1 MAAKPQA
8 PAPEPLNWH
17 NLRAFGYDDTVIPLT
32 GDRTKDQVTI
42 ESLCYRIS
50 HSEEEGGM
58 GRFGHFKNYV
68 DLLWNNPESG
78 SMKRCIWNT
87 WANRMFRKMCEES
100 ELSIAGPTSAGKSDP
115 AALYSVVSYTT
126 DPTHTLVLVMSTT
139 IAGAKK
145 RIWKTVREYWESIP
159 NLPGKPLWSTNEIRG
174 LNYQGDGYG
183 ESSGI
188 YLLASEQSN
197 EKAALDKIIGI
208 KAPRTGESGAT
219 YEELM
224 AQPEYADLRKHFD
237 DETLKDLVPRLH
249 NLSQDRI
256 GKLILVVDEATG
268 MVESIL
274 NAVNTNL
281 KPGNVGNFQLI
292 LLGNPNTPYDPFG
305 LASKPAVGW
314 DGVDLLNDEEWRT
327 ETGGLCIRFNGEK
340 NPRIVEGNERLSW
353 MLRLEDIQ
361 AMADKYGKESL
372 FYHRMVLGTWCLNGG
387 ESGIYSPADIE
398 LSGSRRSDVIWGYN
412 PPTPCSFLDPAFTAG
427 GDRAMARFGLC
438 GTDIHGTHVLLLTE
452 SVAIKVD
459 VNNTTIPVNFQIVH
473 GWKKECQARKVLPQH
488 AAYDK
493 TGGGIPFGDIIYAV
507 WSPLVT
513 GVTSAGPASKTPVP
527 GEFKPGTKESVLA
540 CERFKNRAT
549 EIWYSGMPLFRSQQ
563 IFGVDE
569 ELAKELCTRQL
580 SKGNNVKFC
589 IEDKPT
595 YRSREGKSPDDS
607 DSALGLVDFCR
618 TKFKLIPNE
627 KAKAR
632 AEQPMTEKSRDV
644 MEVLRNRA
652 RRITNKRSLK
662 K

>member
-1 MAAKPQA
+1 
-8 PAPEPLNWH
+8 
-17 NLRAFGYDDTVIPLT
+17 
-32 GDRTKDQVTI
+32 
-42 ESLCYRIS
+42 
-50 HSEEEGGM
+50 
-58 GRFGHFKNYV
+58 
-68 DLLWNNPESG
+68 
-78 SMKRCIWNT
+78 
-87 WANRMFRKMCEES
+87 
-100 ELSIAGPTSAGKSDP
+100 
-115 AALYSVVSYTT
+115 
-126 DPTHTLVLVMSTT
+126 
-139 IAGAKK
+139 
-145 RIWKTVREYWESIP
+145 
-159 NLPGKPLWSTNEIRG
+159 
-174 LNYQGDGYG
+174 
-183 ESSGI
+183 
-188 YLLASEQSN
+188 
-197 EKAALDKIIGI
+197 
-208 KAPRTGESGAT
+208 
-219 YEELM
+219 
-224 AQPEYADLRKHFD
+224 
-237 DETLKDLVPRLH
+237 
-249 NLSQDRI
+249 
-256 GKLILVVDEATG
+256 
-268 MVESIL
+268 
-274 NAVNTNL
+274 
-281 KPGNVGNFQLI
+281 
-292 LLGNPNTPYDPFG
+292 
-305 LASKPAVGW
+305 
-314 DGVDLLNDEEWRT
+314 
-327 ETGGLCIRFNGEK
+327 
-340 NPRIVEGNERLSW
+340 
-353 MLRLEDIQ
+353 
-361 AMADKYGKESL
+361 
-372 FYHRMVLGTWCLNGG
+372 
-387 ESGIYSPADIE
+387 
-398 LSGSRRSDVIWGYN
+398 
-412 PPTPCSFLDPAFTAG
+412 
-427 GDRAMARFGLC
+427 MARFGLC

>member
-1 MAAKPQA
+1 MSKTAATPS
-8 PAPEPLNWH
+8 EPLNWYG
-17 NLRAFGYDDTVIPLT
+17 LKKLGYDESCIPLT
-32 GDRTKDQVTI
+32 GNYKKDQLALHM
-42 ESLCYRIS
+42 LCYRIG
-50 HSEEEGGM
+50 HTPEFGGL
-58 GRFGHFKNYV
+58 GKFGHMKEGV
-68 DLLWNNPESG
+68 DLMWNDPESG
-78 SMKRCIWNT
+78 SMVRFVWNT
-87 WANRMFRKMCEES
+87 WANKMLIKACEED
-100 ELSIAGPTSAGKSDP
+100 ELCVAGPTSAGKSGP
-115 AALYSVVSYTT
+115 FGLYAVWEFVC
-126 DPTHTLVLVMSTT
+126 DPTHCTVLVMSTT
-139 IAGAKK
+139 IMGAKK
-145 RIWKTVREYWESIP
+145 RIFKNVREFFESIP
-159 NLPGKPLWSTNEIRG
+159 NLPGKPLWASNAIQG
-174 LNYQGDGYG
+174 LNYSGEGYG

-188 YLLASEQSN
+188 YLLASEKSN

-208 KAPRTGESGAT
+208 KAARTGNSGAT
-219 YEELM
+219 FEELM
-224 AQPEYADLRKHFD
+224 AQPEYADLANHYD
-237 DETLKDLVPRLH
+237 DETLRDLVPRLQ
-249 NLSQDRI
+249 NLSNDRI
-256 GKLILVVDEATG
+256 GKLILIIDEMSGA
-268 MVESIL
+268 VPSIL
-274 NAVNTNL
+274 HAYNTNL
-281 KPGNVGNFQLI
+281 KPGNVGHCQLI
-292 LLGNPNTPYDPFG
+292 GIANPNLIYDPHG
-305 LASKPAVGW
+305 EMGTPAVGW
-314 DGVDLLNDEEWRT
+314 ENVDLLKDEEWRT
-327 ETGGLCIRFNGEK
+327 KTGGLCIRFNGEK
-340 NPRIVEGNERLSW
+340 NPRITEGNERLSW
-353 MLRLEDIQ
+353 MLRQEDIDL
-361 AMADKYGKESL
+361 MANTYGKDSL